1 MLFAGRPELVLP
13 PAPETR
19 QLRILRWLTA
29 LTVSATVVLS
39 IGLFALA
46 AIHGEPYLQLL
57 PALCLPVLASFAV
70 LQLYFHRQRCENE
83 AYWSPA
89 RIRQQLPHIWT
100 LYCAGSGTWVRPSD
114 RRHAP

>member
-1 MLFAGRPELVLP
+1 MLFEGRPELVLP

-19 QLRILRWLTA
+19 PLRILRWLTA

-57 PALCLPVLASFAV
+57 PALCLPILASFAV
-70 LQLYFHRQRCENE
+70 LQFYFHRQRCEDE

-89 RIRQQLPHIWT
+89 RIRRQLPHVWL
-100 LYCAGSGTWVRPSD
+100 LYCAGNGSLVRRFD
-114 RRHAP
+114 RRRAQ